1 MLIGGFL
8 YNDIMDN
15 GFDKSKHLCL
25 VRDIEM
31 LFSEGKR
38 VTCFPFRAVYMR
50 REDVAGV
57 KVMFIARKKL
67 FRHAVDRNRWKRM
80 MREAYRVRQDILEG
94 LNLNIAIIVIDDRIA
109 ESSRVG
115 AKMDEL
121 LTTISKREKTC

>member
-1 MLIGGFL
+1 
-8 YNDIMDN
+8 MDN

-31 LFSEGKR
+31 LFSVGKR

-109 ESSRVG
+109 ESSHVG
-115 AKMDEL
+115 AKMNEL